1 MNRQIFGTGIQHV
14 EQGHLAVGIH
24 LVNMDHIPVAQKLY
38 DIIIG
43 CVGIQATHAQHTKKE
58 IDSQVVSQFF
68 LSHKYNLYIH
78 AKVWNLI

>member
-43 CVGIQATHAQHTKKE
+43 CVGIQATHAQQKKE
-58 IDSQVVSQFF
+58 CADFHPYCHV
-68 LSHKYNLYIH
+68 
-78 AKVWNLI
+78 LIPTDCSRMHIQIYLR